1 MMNRADSG
9 TTLRNMWEYQVRTRP
24 EVTFLRFIVAD
35 TGEVSEYSY
44 AEFDRLTTRSANL
57 LMDLGVKHGDRVA
70 LQMNNS
76 VEFVECLL
84 ALAKIGGI
92 CVPLNAAN
100 TASECKYMVDE
111 CDVDLLITD
120 PELFNQPGMSE
131 LTRHAVLTDPSSS
144 SGYQQ
149 LRDKQPD
156 ELKQVRD
163 LTSDDLIEI
172 MFTSGTTANPKG
184 VMLTNANFLFSG
196 WYVNWQLAMSAE
208 DRYFTTMAVTHA
220 NFQLSAMTPAITSG
234 STLILVNRYSATRF
248 WREVRE
254 SDATLVQS
262 MAMIARTTMVQ
273 PVDPHEKEHH
283 VRYVHYFLPL
293 TDEEKEAYEQRFGIK
308 VINNYGSSES
318 IVGVITDL
326 PFGPTRWPSVGRVGL
341 GYEARIAGKDGHEVP
356 PMECGEIWVKGTPG
370 VSLMKGYWR
379 DEQESAAVLDTDGWY
394 HTGDFGWCDERGWY
408 YFAGRG
414 QDLIK
419 RAGENVS
426 ALCVEQVLMHAPGVD
441 DVAVFGV
448 PDPVRDEAVMAV
460 VVPQAGTTPSKESIK
475 KYASEHLAYFKVPSI
490 IEFRE
495 DLPRGQ
501 YGKVLKNELREEAE
515 LTYGKE

>member
-1 MMNRADSG
+1 
-9 TTLRNMWEYQVRTRP
+9 MWNYQVSTRP

-35 TGEVSEYSY
+35 SGEVSEYSY
-44 AEFDRLTTRSANL
+44 AEFDRMTTRSANL
-57 LMDLGVKHGDRVA
+57 LMDRGVKKGDRVA
-70 LQMNNS
+70 LQLNNS

-111 CDVDLLITD
+111 CDVDLLISD
-120 PELFNQPGMSE
+120 PQLYAEPGMSG
-131 LTRHAVLTDPSSS
+131 LTDHVLLTDPDAGN
-144 SGYQQ
+144 GYQH
-149 LRDKQPD
+149 LRDQEPN
-156 ELKQVRD
+156 ELKEVRD
-163 LTSDDLIEI
+163 LTSDDLVEI

-196 WYVNWQLAMSAE
+196 WYVNWQLAMNRE

-220 NFQLSAMTPAITSG
+220 NFQLSAMTPVITSG

-254 SDATLVQS
+254 SDSTLVQS
-262 MAMIARTTMVQ
+262 MAMIAKTTMVQ
-273 PVDPHEKEHH
+273 PVDPHEKDHH

-293 TDEEKEAYEQRFGIK
+293 KDEEKEAYERRFNVKI
-308 VINNYGSSES
+308 INNYGSSES
-318 IVGVITDL
+318 LVGVITDL
-326 PFGPTRWPSVGRVGL
+326 PFGPTNWPSIGRVGL
-341 GYEARIAGKDGHEVP
+341 GYEARIVDKHGQDVP
-356 PMECGEIWVKGTPG
+356 TGTCGEILIKATPG

-379 DEQESAAVLDTDGWY
+379 DEETTSSVLDSEDWY
-394 HTGDFGWCDERGWY
+394 HTGDFGWRDESGWY

-414 QDLIK
+414 VDLIK

-426 ALCVEQVLMHAPGVD
+426 ALCVEQVLVHAPGVED
-441 DVAVFGV
+441 AAVFGV
-448 PDPVRDEAVMAV
+448 PDDVRGEAVMAV
-460 VVPQAGTTPSKESIK
+460 IVPREGEHPTK
-475 KYASEHLAYFKVPSI
+475 KGIEEYASQHLAYFKVPSI